1 MIEKYRVHEVA
12 KDLGVQ
18 SKEVLDLLAANFE
31 GERKSMTALDEKEL
45 SLVLHHYTSQ
55 NQVENFDEYFAA
67 GEAKKQAAKQQA
79 KEARAAAQQPKPQ
92 PQQAKEQQ
100 PAQPQQASQP
110 RAQQRQDNRQAGQ
123 QNRGNQQRQGQQ
135 QGGQR
140 QQGGQ
145 QNRGNQQRQDNRQG
159 GQQQNQQAPQQ
170 QKPRQRPQGGM
181 TVDTRAGSTQ
191 VEMEK
196 YNEKYDNLAQSKL
209 GNRDTAAQKQKL
221 TQRSAQRRAGKP
233 VMSRKEKEDAKMRRL
248 ELERQRR
255 KNLSITIPEEITVGE
270 LAARLHVTSDRK
282 SVV

>member
-110 RAQQRQDNRQAGQ
+110 RAQQRQDNRQARQ
-123 QNRGNQQRQGQQ
+123 QNTVTEQRQAQPQPSPLPQIALHPLGQ
-135 QGGQR
+135 
-140 QQGGQ
+140 
-145 QNRGNQQRQDNRQG
+145 
-159 GQQQNQQAPQQ
+159 
-170 QKPRQRPQGGM
+170 
-181 TVDTRAGSTQ
+181 
-191 VEMEK
+191 
-196 YNEKYDNLAQSKL
+196 L
-209 GNRDTAAQKQKL
+209 
-221 TQRSAQRRAGKP
+221 
-233 VMSRKEKEDAKMRRL
+233 
-248 ELERQRR
+248 
-255 KNLSITIPEEITVGE
+255 
-270 LAARLHVTSDRK
+270 
-282 SVV
+282 